1 MIVKQTRS
9 KNVHYSS
16 ILLHSTGNSPC
27 ETQESFISGDNGY
40 STESSDVASACADQS
55 GLAPTISKSACTH
68 TQRSSFRLYRHVS
81 VVLAVIFPVVFHVMP
96 VASPEALGPKPWQ
109 FTAAYATSR
118 RMALSTIPTSDAIT
132 KSLPQH
138 QGIVNRTVALLTP
151 QPTGITANIQ
161 SYVLPARGEFTSS
174 YGQRWGRL
182 HRGIDIAGPVG
193 TPIVAAS
200 AGKVIAAGWGGG
212 FGYKVEIRHP
222 DGTVTLYAHASK
234 LLTKVGAHVRQG
246 EMIAEMGSSGNS
258 TGSHLHFQIHPGG
271 KEPVNPAFFF
281 GEALKLAC
289 ASTPT
294 LATKGIIPQLTKGEG
309 CYSNE
314 G

>member
-1 MIVKQTRS
+1 MSVRQTRS
-9 KNVHYSS
+9 QNVRYGSK
-16 ILLHSTGNSPC
+16 LLHSTGSSPC

-55 GLAPTISKSACTH
+55 SLAPTISKSACTH
-68 TQRSSFRLYRHVS
+68 TQRLNFRLCWHLS

-96 VASPEALGPKPWQ
+96 AASPEALGSKPWR
-109 FTAAYATSR
+109 FTAAYATNR
-118 RMALSTIPTSDAIT
+118 RMALTTIPTSDAIT
-132 KSLPQH
+132 KPLPQR
-138 QGIVNRTVALLTP
+138 QGVLNRTVALLPP
-151 QPTGITANIQ
+151 QPQGIVANIQ
-161 SYVLPARGEFTSS
+161 SYILPSRGEFTSG

-182 HRGIDIAGPVG
+182 HRGIDIAGPLG

-289 ASTPT
+289 ASTPP
-294 LATKGIIPQLTKGEG
+294 LATKAITPQLTKGEG